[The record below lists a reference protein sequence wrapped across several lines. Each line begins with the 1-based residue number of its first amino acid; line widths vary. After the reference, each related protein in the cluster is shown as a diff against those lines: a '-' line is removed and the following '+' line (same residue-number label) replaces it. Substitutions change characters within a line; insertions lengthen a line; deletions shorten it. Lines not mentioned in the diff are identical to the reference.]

1 MSEKQIKKDKYVYE
15 IWTFYTYGKIFTE
28 EKKGICHGRFLKKK
42 KAEQALEIMTN
53 ARGGKP
59 DSLFSD
65 GDKQWHFR
73 IVKYKLNDFDYYH
86 TYYTGDIAIFDEK
99 EKYWYCLDSS
109 KKRVQISAPSKEIL
123 SKIKRYCQST
133 NPECQ
138 FDGFDDLDM
147 PF

>member
-1 MSEKQIKKDKYVYE
+1 MSEKKIKKDKYIYE
-15 IWTFYTYGKIFTE
+15 IWTFYTYGKVFIE
-28 EKKGICHGRFLKKK
+28 EKKGICHGRFSNKK
-42 KAEQALEIMTN
+42 KAKQALKTITK

-73 IVKYKLNDFDYYH
+73 IVKYKLNDFDSYY
-86 TYYTGDIAIFDEK
+86 TYYIGKIAVFDEK
-99 EKYWYCLDSS
+99 EKYWYCSDNSN
-109 KKRVQISAPSKEIL
+109 KRIQIPVPSKEVL
-123 SKIKRYCQST
+123 SKINRST

-138 FDGFDDLDM
+138 FDGFDNSDL